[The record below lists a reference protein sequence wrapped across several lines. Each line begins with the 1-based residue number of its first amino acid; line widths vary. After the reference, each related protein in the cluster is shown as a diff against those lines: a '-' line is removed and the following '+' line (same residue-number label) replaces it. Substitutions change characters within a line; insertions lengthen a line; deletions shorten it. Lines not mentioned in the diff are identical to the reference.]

1 MARYDREKLL
11 KRDKISGSEILLR
24 TLLLEEVE
32 CVFGYP
38 GGSVLYIYDAMHD
51 NPDFKHILT
60 RHEQGA
66 VHAADGYARATG
78 RTGVCLATSGPGA
91 TNLVTG
97 IATAYMDSVPL
108 VIITGNVATGLLGTD
123 AFQEADIVGIT
134 QPVTKHSYMVRDVGE
149 LARILREAFYLAN
162 TGRKG
167 PVLIDIPKDVSADR
181 TEFVYPESISVKGY
195 NPFPS
200 VSAENVRELAAAIR
214 EAERPLLIAGAG
226 VIHSGAEKELAE
238 LARGFGIPVASTLLG
253 LGSFP
258 TNDSLALGMAG
269 MHGTAAAN
277 RAILSCDLLI
287 SVGSRFD
294 DRLTMRLDGFAPQA
308 KIAHIDID
316 AAELGKLVQSSVSVV
331 GDARTVLS
339 ELLAEL
345 RLCGDYALPLREERP
360 ADPAWIREIEEIK
373 RKHPLRYADSDTS
386 LKPQYVMEL
395 IASTTGGEAII
406 TTDVG
411 QHQMWAAQF
420 GQYIRP
426 RSLITSG
433 GLGTMGFG
441 FPSAI
446 GAQIGC
452 PDSVV
457 VSINGDGGMQMC
469 AQELAICAIN
479 DIPVKIAVIN
489 NRTLGMIKQWQE
501 LVHDGR
507 HSHIDLSG
515 SPDFVKL
522 AEAYGIKGLRAS
534 NKEEARE
541 AWKEALEYPG
551 PVLID
556 FVVDRDELVYP
567 MVPQGMA
574 LKDMIIGEDGHG
586 ETYDRRMDKQPSGG
600 SAEGCRNVQ
609 PARV

>member
-1 MARYDREKLL
+1 MARYDREKLM
-11 KRDKISGSEILLR
+11 KKERISGSEILLR

-38 GGSVLYIYDAMHD
+38 GGSVLYIYDAMHG
-51 NPDFKHILT
+51 NPEFKHILT

-108 VIITGNVATGLLGTD
+108 VVITGNVATGLLGTD

-134 QPVTKHSYMVRDVGE
+134 QPVTKHSYTVRDVRE
-149 LARILREAFYLAN
+149 LSRILREAFYLAN

-167 PVLIDIPKDVSADR
+167 PVLIDIPKDVSSDS
-181 TEFVYPESISVKGY
+181 TEFVYPESVSIRGY
-195 NPFPS
+195 IPS
-200 VSAENVRELAAAIR
+200 PPIATKNVHALAEAIR
-214 EAERPLLIAGAG
+214 ESERPLLIAGAG
-226 VIHSGAEKELAE
+226 VIHAGAERELAE
-238 LARGFGIPVASTLLG
+238 LARSFGIPVASTLLG

-269 MHGTAAAN
+269 MHGSVAAN

-316 AAELGKLVQSSVSVV
+316 AAEMGKLVRNSISMV
-331 GDARTVLS
+331 GDARAVLS
-339 ELLAEL
+339 ELITEL
-345 RLCGDYALPLREERP
+345 KPCGYSVTSRERT
-360 ADPAWIREIEEIK
+360 AGSAWIKELEEIK
-373 RKHPLRYADSDTS
+373 RSHPLRYADSDVS
-386 LKPQYVMEL
+386 LKPQYVIEL

-452 PDSVV
+452 PDRVV

-479 DIPVKIAVIN
+479 GIPVKIVVIN

-534 NKEEARE
+534 NKAEARE

-574 LKDMIIGEDGHG
+574 LKDMIIGGDGDG
-586 ETYDRRMDKQPSGG
+586 KTYDRRMDQQSGGG
-600 SAEGCRNVQ
+600 SAESRRIIQ